1 MTQKEIYDLEKTNK
15 DRIYLYREGIFWKAY
30 ERSAFYLSGPGGKL
44 KPTKKFIKSVGDSI
58 ISVGFPCAVENGHI
72 DAEDILQREEKAI
85 MIKAKSN
92 NDPEGFQI
100 WKDAVAIHVTTRE
113 QNVMGEATE
122 GGQGE
127 ESVAMSETE
136 QIVAILRGF
145 NIESHTPLESMMC
158 LSHLRSI
165 ATGIEQMRY
174 G

>member
-1 MTQKEIYDLEKTNK
+1 
-15 DRIYLYREGIFWKAY
+15 
-30 ERSAFYLSGPGGKL
+30 
-44 KPTKKFIKSVGDSI
+44 
-58 ISVGFPCAVENGHI
+58 VGFPCAVENGHI

-145 NIESHTPLESMMC
+145 NIESHTPLECMMC